1 MKIRYALAIAIGCLV
16 VMFSSFVTLVGQETT
31 QARNWP
37 EFRGPTADGHATDS
51 DLPIKFSKQSAKWMA
66 KVHGRG
72 WSSPVVWDQQI
83 WLTTATEDGR
93 SMSVLCFDLESGEK
107 VHDKVVFENENPA
120 DCHSLNSYATPT
132 PVLAE
137 GKVFVHFGSYGTAC
151 LDSATGEKLW
161 ERRDLQCDHFRGP
174 ASSPILFND
183 KLFVAFD
190 GFDQQYVV
198 AMDAQTGDTVWKVDR
213 NIEYGTDNGDRK
225 KAYGTAAIVEANG
238 KTVLVYPSAVA
249 TIAYDPETGD
259 TVWTAYHGGM
269 NVSARPVVSESGV
282 MVITNGMGRMIGVR
296 VDGQGDVT
304 KSHVEWV
311 ASSSVAKKSSP
322 LIVDELI
329 YMVTDEGII
338 SCVDVENGK
347 TLYRERAGANF
358 AASPIYANG
367 RLYFFSMKGDVFVL
381 EPARTYNVISQSKF
395 GSGFMASPAVSGNK
409 LILRS
414 KTHLYCFKK

>member
-1 MKIRYALAIAIGCLV
+1 MKIRYALVIAIGSLV
-16 VMFSSFVTLVGQETT
+16 ATFPNFGTLFGQEAVQVT
-31 QARNWP
+31 NWP
-37 EFRGPTADGHATDS
+37 EFRGPTADGHAVDS
-51 DLPIKFSKQSAKWMA
+51 DLPIEFSQQSSKWNV

-72 WSSPVVWDQQI
+72 WSSPVVWDQQV

-93 SMSVLCFDLESGEK
+93 SMSVLCFDLETGEK
-107 VHDKVVFENENPA
+107 IHDKVVFENENPA
-120 DCHSLNSYATPT
+120 YCHDLNSYASPT
-132 PVLAE
+132 PVLAD
-137 GKVFVHFGSYGTAC
+137 GKVFVHFGTYGTAC

-161 ERRDLQCDHFRGP
+161 ERRDLKCDHFRGP
-174 ASSPILFND
+174 ASSPILFNG

-198 AMDAQTGDTVWKVDR
+198 GLDAETGDTVWKVDR
-213 NIEYGTDNGDRK
+213 NIDYGTDNGDRK
-225 KAYGTAAIVEANG
+225 KAYGTATIVEANG
-238 KTVLVYPSAVA
+238 KPVLVYPSAVA

-259 TVWTAYHGGM
+259 AVWTAYHGGM

-296 VDGQGDVT
+296 VDGKGDVT

-329 YMVTDEGII
+329 YMVTDDGII
-338 SCVDVENGK
+338 SCVDVENGE
-347 TLYRERAGANF
+347 TLYREMAGANF

-381 EPARTYNVISQSKF
+381 EPGRTYNLVSQSKF

-414 KTHLYCFKK
+414 KTHLYCFEK

>member
-137 GKVFVHFGSYGTAC
+137 GKVFVHFGSYGTA
-151 LDSATGEKLW
+151 SW
-161 ERRDLQCDHFRGP
+161 ILQP
-174 ASSPILFND
+174 VKN
-183 KLFVAFD
+183 
-190 GFDQQYVV
+190 
-198 AMDAQTGDTVWKVDR
+198 
-213 NIEYGTDNGDRK
+213 YGSDVTF
-225 KAYGTAAIVEANG
+225 
-238 KTVLVYPSAVA
+238 S
-249 TIAYDPETGD
+249 
-259 TVWTAYHGGM
+259 
-269 NVSARPVVSESGV
+269 
-282 MVITNGMGRMIGVR
+282 VITFADLPRR
-296 VDGQGDVT
+296 
-304 KSHVEWV
+304 
-311 ASSSVAKKSSP
+311 P
-322 LIVDELI
+322 
-329 YMVTDEGII
+329 
-338 SCVDVENGK
+338 SC
-347 TLYRERAGANF
+347 
-358 AASPIYANG
+358 
-367 RLYFFSMKGDVFVL
+367 SMTNCL
-381 EPARTYNVISQSKF
+381 
-395 GSGFMASPAVSGNK
+395 
-409 LILRS
+409 
-414 KTHLYCFKK
+414 

>member
-1 MKIRYALAIAIGCLV
+1 MKIRYALVIAIGSLV
-16 VMFSSFVTLVGQETT
+16 ATFPNFGTLFGQEAVQVT
-31 QARNWP
+31 NWP
-37 EFRGPTADGHATDS
+37 EFRGPTADGHAVDS
-51 DLPIKFSKQSAKWMA
+51 DLPIEFSQQSSKWNV

-72 WSSPVVWDQQI
+72 WSSPVVWDQQV

-93 SMSVLCFDLESGEK
+93 SMSVLCFDLETGEK
-107 VHDKVVFENENPA
+107 IHDKVVFENENPA
-120 DCHSLNSYATPT
+120 YCHDLNSYASPT
-132 PVLAE
+132 PVLAD
-137 GKVFVHFGSYGTAC
+137 GKVFVHFGTYGTAC

-161 ERRDLQCDHFRGP
+161 ERRDLKCDHFRGP
-174 ASSPILFND
+174 ASSPILFNG

-198 AMDAQTGDTVWKVDR
+198 GLDAETGDTVWKVDR
-213 NIEYGTDNGDRK
+213 IIDYGTDNGDRK
-225 KAYGTAAIVEANG
+225 KAYGTATIVEANG
-238 KTVLVYPSAVA
+238 KPVLVYPSAVA

-259 TVWTAYHGGM
+259 AVWTAYHGGM

-296 VDGQGDVT
+296 VDGKGDVT

-329 YMVTDEGII
+329 YMVTDDGII
-338 SCVDVENGK
+338 SCVDVENGE
-347 TLYRERAGANF
+347 TLCRERAGANF

-381 EPARTYNVISQSKF
+381 EPGRTYNLVSQSKF

-414 KTHLYCFKK
+414 KTHLYCFEK